1 MLKKPPKCLPNGKK
15 KENLNKM
22 MTKLTIPKIETFIQ
36 ELKKGK
42 KLTIA
47 GEYDPDPYGGGANW
61 AYELRYDAERQIF
74 VLQTNFYASQY
85 NTEPEISYLDFNE
98 KEVMER
104 LLFENEHSVSCW

>member
-1 MLKKPPKCLPNGKK
+1 MP
-15 KENLNKM
+15 
-22 MTKLTIPKIETFIQ
+22 KLTIPKIETFIQ

-47 GEYDPDPYGGGANW
+47 GEYDPDPYGGGTHW
-61 AYELRYDAERQIF
+61 DYELRYDAERQIF

-85 NTEPEISYLDFNE
+85 NTEPEISYLDLNE

-104 LLFENEHSVSCW
+104 LLSENEHSVSCW